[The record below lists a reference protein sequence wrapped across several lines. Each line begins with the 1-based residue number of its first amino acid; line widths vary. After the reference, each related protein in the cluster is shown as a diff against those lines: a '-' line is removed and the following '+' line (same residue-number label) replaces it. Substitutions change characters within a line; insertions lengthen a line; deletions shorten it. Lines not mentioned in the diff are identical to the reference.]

1 MEMNTHQSEKR
12 QHQRQ
17 PVEKAFRVYTSI
29 TNAAYTLEVGDIS
42 PRGAFLKTNHPPAL
56 NEKISFEALDKYLR
70 RLYMGHGT
78 VKWIS
83 DNQNKMGFGIEFDE
97 EIPNKVMDH

>member
-1 MEMNTHQSEKR
+1 MEMNINHTEKR
-12 QHQRQ
+12 QQPRQ
-17 PVEKAFRVYTSI
+17 QVEKAFRVYTSV

-42 PRGAFLKTNHPPAL
+42 SRGAFLKTNHPPAL
-56 NEKISFEALDKYLR
+56 NEKISFEALDKYLC

-97 EIPNKVMDH
+97 EIPRKVMDQ